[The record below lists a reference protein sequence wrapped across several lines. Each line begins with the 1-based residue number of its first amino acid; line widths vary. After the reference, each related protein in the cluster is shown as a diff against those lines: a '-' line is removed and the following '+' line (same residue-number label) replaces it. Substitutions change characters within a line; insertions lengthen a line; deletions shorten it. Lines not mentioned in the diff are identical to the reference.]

1 MRIGCA
7 QRDCPCSLGFR
18 PNRNYVSDVALN
30 FPGRPPTIGEKHE
43 RMQRMRVGL
52 TGLAAV
58 GLVVVIATA
67 VATSVRKSASET
79 AAIAGPPSVVSTV
92 PASNVAAEKT
102 EPLAQLGVA
111 PDAKDVTVPPEKRA
125 N

>member
-1 MRIGCA
+1 MIENVA
-7 QRDCPCSLGFR
+7 QPAWLGLVGVR
-18 PNRNYVSDVALN
+18 AYIIVMQIN
-30 FPGRPPTIGEKHE
+30 FPGRPPTAGEKQE

-58 GLVVVIATA
+58 GLIVVMATA

-79 AAIAGPPSVVSTV
+79 AAMSGPPSVVATV
-92 PASNVAAEKT
+92 PDAKKDGEST
-102 EPLAQLGVA
+102 EPLARLGVA
-111 PDAKDVTVPPEKRA
+111 PDAKEMTAPPEKRP

>member
-1 MRIGCA
+1 MAI
-7 QRDCPCSLGFR
+7 
-18 PNRNYVSDVALN
+18 N
-30 FPGRPPTIGEKHE
+30 FPGRPPTAGEKHE

-58 GLVVVIATA
+58 GLIVVIATA

-79 AAIAGPPSVVSTV
+79 AAISGPPTVVPTV
-92 PASNVAAEKT
+92 SSPDKVSEKT

-111 PDAKDVTVPPEKRA
+111 PDANKDVAVPPEKKP

>member
-1 MRIGCA
+1 MAI
-7 QRDCPCSLGFR
+7 
-18 PNRNYVSDVALN
+18 N
-30 FPGRPPTIGEKHE
+30 FPGRPPNVGDRHE

-58 GLVVVIATA
+58 GLIVVIATA

-79 AAIAGPPSVVSTV
+79 AAIAGPPSVVATM
-92 PASNVAAEKT
+92 PGGANETGKM

-111 PDAKDVTVPPEKRA
+111 PDASKDTAVPPAEKV

>member
-1 MRIGCA
+1 MAI
-7 QRDCPCSLGFR
+7 
-18 PNRNYVSDVALN
+18 N
-30 FPGRPPTIGEKHE
+30 FPGRPPTAGEKQE

-58 GLVVVIATA
+58 GLIVVIATA

-79 AAIAGPPSVVSTV
+79 AAIAGPPSVVATL
-92 PASNVAAEKT
+92 PDADNAADKS

-111 PDAKDVTVPPEKRA
+111 PDAKKDATEPTEK
-125 N
+125 NPN

>member
-1 MRIGCA
+1 MAI
-7 QRDCPCSLGFR
+7 
-18 PNRNYVSDVALN
+18 N
-30 FPGRPPTIGEKHE
+30 FPRRPPTAGEKHE

-79 AAIAGPPSVVSTV
+79 AAISGPPNVVPTL
-92 PASNVAAEKT
+92 PDAANVIEKS

-111 PDAKDVTVPPEKRA
+111 PDATKDATPPSEKRP